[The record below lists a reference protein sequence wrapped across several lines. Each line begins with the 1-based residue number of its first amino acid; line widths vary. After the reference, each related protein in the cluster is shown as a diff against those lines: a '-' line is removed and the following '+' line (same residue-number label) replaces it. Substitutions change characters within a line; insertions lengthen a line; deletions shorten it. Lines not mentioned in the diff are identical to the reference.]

1 MKALHLTSLTNHF
14 STEHAGN
21 TMKLLNTI
29 DMIISITSLNFI
41 TLATLRVACFASVS
55 YVIFWKRSPV
65 KAPCNKVIIAK
76 QMVWKP
82 GNPLDKPLVI
92 CSSHTISALLGSAS
106 ALFKSAWSCALGER
120 RDSSFSCARFILT
133 CINRLMQRAHSR
145 LCLRLLFYE
154 INHSKASE

>member
-120 RDSSFSCARFILT
+120 RDSRFPARASYLRVSTGWCTRAQSTLTPFSVIRI
-133 CINRLMQRAHSR
+133 
-145 LCLRLLFYE
+145 
-154 INHSKASE
+154 